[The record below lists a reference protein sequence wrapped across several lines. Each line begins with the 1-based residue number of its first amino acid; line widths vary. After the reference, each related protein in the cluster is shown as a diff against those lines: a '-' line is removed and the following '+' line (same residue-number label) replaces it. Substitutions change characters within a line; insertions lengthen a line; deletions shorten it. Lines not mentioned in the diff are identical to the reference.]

1 MSIKTVLLSSSLC
14 CGLLLGAAA
23 QASENPFLP
32 KTDAGFL
39 ILAEG
44 KCGGAESSSA
54 ADANKCDSDMK
65 CGEGKCG
72 DAMMSDIDGADDKCG
87 GASEDKADDGAG
99 AKCGGAQ

>member
-1 MSIKTVLLSSSLC
+1 MSAKIILMSSAFC
-14 CGLLLGAAA
+14 CGLLLGTTA

-32 KTDAGFL
+32 KADSGFL
-39 ILAEG
+39 VLAEG
-44 KCGGAESSSA
+44 KCGGADSGAKPNE
-54 ADANKCDSDMK
+54 DKCDSDMK

-72 DAMMSDIDGADDKCG
+72 DAMQDLDEGADAKCG